1 MNIKEVACLAG
12 VSPATVSR
20 VLNGSKNV
28 RKSTR
33 RKVLQAIE
41 ESGYRPNQV
50 ARGLRLRR
58 FQSIGLVVPDITNE
72 FFATIARSIED
83 VLHEHNYNLFLCNTR
98 EDGEEERRYIKAL
111 LDKFVDGII
120 FVSGGF
126 EENLDLF
133 QGDIPVV
140 AIDRRSNLEGV
151 SFVTSANYE
160 GGYLAAKH
168 LIECGCRRILMVRDQ
183 KQVAPMEARWAGY
196 VDCLKDYNIP
206 YDEGLVVS
214 IPVERE
220 AAREYLLRMHSQLEF
235 DGIFAAT
242 DVLAIACAHTLLRL
256 GYSIPKD
263 VQIVGFDNI
272 TAAEYYNPS
281 LTTIAQ
287 EKEALGRKGAEL
299 LLERIEDPEK
309 EPATVVLPVQL
320 IQRASTRQY

>member
-1 MNIKEVACLAG
+1 
-12 VSPATVSR
+12 
-20 VLNGSKNV
+20 
-28 RKSTR
+28 
-33 RKVLQAIE
+33 
-41 ESGYRPNQV
+41 
-50 ARGLRLRR
+50 
-58 FQSIGLVVPDITNE
+58 
-72 FFATIARSIED
+72 
-83 VLHEHNYNLFLCNTR
+83 
-98 EDGEEERRYIKAL
+98 
-111 LDKFVDGII
+111 
-120 FVSGGF
+120 
-126 EENLDLF
+126 
-133 QGDIPVV
+133 VV